1 MHSMNI
7 KIAIYLQVRPRFAR
21 LLHRL
26 LKLFASQ
33 PSRTTWEGARQA
45 ASVVSAAIG
54 EGARTANIG
63 ERDGDG
69 KVPRPSQWRAA
80 TG

>member
-1 MHSMNI
+1 MHSMKI
-7 KIAIYLQVRPRFAR
+7 KITIYLQVCPRFAR

-33 PSRTTWEGARQA
+33 PSRTTWEGAHQA

-54 EGARTANIG
+54 EGARTANID

-69 KVPRPSQWRAA
+69 KVPRFRERWTA